1 MCTSSCLRPKEKC
14 KNSVCYWLIF
24 HFSVV
29 ALSNAYSDNSKCWTN
44 KVSTM
49 ETINHKIFI
58 SLEKN
63 TCLSFFWSLQDDF
76 CLTVSVS
83 IKETACT
90 KQIKYPFMFED
101 IEPSFAISC
110 TTVSAV
116 TSLELLW
123 YYLDRS
129 RQQLRRSIVAVYS
142 RKSWI
147 VISNHGPDFS
157 LHFQ

>member
-1 MCTSSCLRPKEKC
+1 
-14 KNSVCYWLIF
+14 
-24 HFSVV
+24 
-29 ALSNAYSDNSKCWTN
+29 
-44 KVSTM
+44 M

-58 SLEKN
+58 CLEK
-63 TCLSFFWSLQDDF
+63 TTYLSFFWSLQDDF

-83 IKETACT
+83 MKETACT

-110 TTVSAV
+110 TPVSAE

-129 RQQLRRSIVAVYS
+129 RQQLMRNIVAAYS
-142 RKSWI
+142 RKS
-147 VISNHGPDFS
+147 
-157 LHFQ
+157 